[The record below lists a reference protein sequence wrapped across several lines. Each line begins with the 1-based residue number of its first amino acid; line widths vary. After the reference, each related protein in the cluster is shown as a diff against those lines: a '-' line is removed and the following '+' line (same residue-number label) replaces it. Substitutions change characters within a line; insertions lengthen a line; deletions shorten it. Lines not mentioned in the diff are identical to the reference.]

1 MKNPKTGRFLFV
13 LLLTLG
19 LAGCGRGY
27 EAALVLRELSTGHAK
42 TSGLR
47 EESPEASRLAVS
59 YQVEDRNYKGDLYQ
73 PAVPAEAAVVV
84 LPGGAEKGK
93 DDPRLV
99 AFATTLARARF
110 SVLVPDLAG
119 LRELRVSP
127 QNIREVADAF
137 SWLVSQNDL
146 AVGGRAGMIAFS
158 YASGPAFLAALEPDI
173 RGRVRFLL
181 AVGGYYDLVSVI
193 TFFTTGYYWREGS
206 WHYREPNHYGKWL
219 FVLSNIERI
228 RDTSDRETL
237 RLMARRRLDN
247 PEAGIDDLAKSL
259 RSEGKTIHELVTNRA
274 PARVPELVAR
284 LPAPIRADLADLT
297 LAGKPLNRIR
307 ARILL
312 VHGIDDDI
320 IPFTESVALSHALQP
335 ENVKLFLTGGLFH
348 VDLHPGLLDSWR
360 LWRVVDALLRER
372 EMPSSDPPP
381 HRVPP
386 NPSDGNGP
394 WPSVPPFS

>member
-1 MKNPKTGRFLFV
+1 
-13 LLLTLG
+13 
-19 LAGCGRGY
+19 
-27 EAALVLRELSTGHAK
+27 
-42 TSGLR
+42 
-47 EESPEASRLAVS
+47 
-59 YQVEDRNYKGDLYQ
+59 
-73 PAVPAEAAVVV
+73 
-84 LPGGAEKGK
+84 
-93 DDPRLV
+93 
-99 AFATTLARARF
+99 
-110 SVLVPDLAG
+110 
-119 LRELRVSP
+119 
-127 QNIREVADAF
+127 
-137 SWLVSQNDL
+137 
-146 AVGGRAGMIAFS
+146 
-158 YASGPAFLAALEPDI
+158 
-173 RGRVRFLL
+173 
-181 AVGGYYDLVSVI
+181 
-193 TFFTTGYYWREGS
+193 
-206 WHYREPNHYGKWL
+206 
-219 FVLSNIERI
+219 
-228 RDTSDRETL
+228 
-237 RLMARRRLDN
+237 MARRRLDN